1 MAINTPTDFG
11 TDLDEHAEWIKEF
24 GRRNAKMLGVVAV
37 VLAAAI
43 AIWIVYSKTE
53 ATKNAR
59 ADAAL
64 SSARQTYALGN
75 LPLAKTDLTT
85 LTTRY
90 SGTDAAAQARVLLAQ
105 IAFDQ
110 GKPADGLK
118 ALEGAS
124 ESGPA
129 GAAVIAM
136 RAAGYSQDQKYEE
149 AAKSYLEAADRASA
163 EAEKHR
169 YQAQAALAYAT
180 AGKKDEAVKIWRDLL
195 ASEDTFYSQEA
206 QLRLGELTAT
216 PATKS

>member
-1 MAINTPTDFG
+1 MAINTHTDFG
-11 TDLDEHAEWIKEF
+11 PDFDERAESMMDW
-24 GRRNAKMLGVVAV
+24 GRQNAKVISIVAV
-37 VLAAAI
+37 VVAAAI
-43 AIWIVYSKTE
+43 AIWVIYSKTE

-59 ADAAL
+59 AEAAL

-75 LPLAKTDLTT
+75 LPLARTDLTA
-85 LTTRY
+85 LTGRY
-90 SGTDAAAQARVLLAQ
+90 GGTSAAAQARVLLAQ

-136 RAAGYSQDQKYEE
+136 RAAGYSQEGKYDE
-149 AAKSYLEAADRASA
+149 AAKAYLDAANHVSA
-163 EAEKHR
+163 DAEKHR

-180 AGKKDEAVKIWRDLL
+180 GGKKDEAVKIWRDLL
-195 ASEDTFYSQEA
+195 ASQDTFYSQEA

-216 PATKS
+216 VAAKS